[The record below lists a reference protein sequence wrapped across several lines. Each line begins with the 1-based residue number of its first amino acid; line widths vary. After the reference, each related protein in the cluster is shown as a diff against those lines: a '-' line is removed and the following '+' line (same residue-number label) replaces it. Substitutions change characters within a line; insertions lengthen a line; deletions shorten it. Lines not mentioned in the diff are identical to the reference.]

1 MLFMGRCFLKL
12 FRSLL
17 FIPGNQVKMLQKAST
32 FLPDVYIPDLEDS
45 VSINHKIDARQIV
58 SENLIL
64 FRNSGRLVIPRV
76 NSIESGLFESDISSL
91 ISKGIDG
98 ISIGKIN
105 TPEDIM
111 EIDRCITKYE
121 MEFNIEKGSTVL
133 IPWIESAS
141 AIINST
147 EILKS
152 SKRIVA
158 AAFGAE
164 DFTHDMGI
172 ERLSDD
178 TEIQFAKNCLSVSA
192 RALHII
198 ALDNPYFDFKNS
210 QGLIE
215 NSIKSKN
222 IGYKGKFA
230 IHPAQIDAI
239 NKSFSPTRHEIEKA
253 EEIIDVFQESVS
265 RGRGSTSLNG
275 QVIDVPVFKRATALI
290 ELANKMKEN

>member
-1 MLFMGRCFLKL
+1 MII
-12 FRSLL
+12 S
-17 FIPGNQVKMLQKAST
+17 ST
-32 FLPDVYIPDLEDS
+32 S
-45 VSINHKIDARQIV
+45 SA
-58 SENLIL
+58 
-64 FRNSGRLVIPRV
+64 
-76 NSIESGLFESDISSL
+76 DISSL

-105 TPEDIM
+105 TSEDIM
-111 EIDRCITKYE
+111 KIDRCITKYE
-121 MEFNIEKGSTVL
+121 MEFNIKKGSTVL

-147 EILKS
+147 EILKA

>member
-1 MLFMGRCFLKL
+1 
-12 FRSLL
+12 
-17 FIPGNQVKMLQKAST
+17 MLQKAST

-178 TEIQFAKNCLSVSA
+178 TEIQFAKNYLSVSA
-192 RALHII
+192 KALNII

-210 QGLIE
+210 LGLIE

-239 NKSFSPTRHEIEKA
+239 NKSFSPTKHEIERA
-253 EEIIDVFQESVS
+253 EEIISVFQESVS

-290 ELANKMKEN
+290 ELANKMKVN